1 MIVVDTSALIAI
13 LFQEPD
19 GDIYDDAL
27 FDAREARIGAPTLF
41 EYLLVVENKRG
52 SVVRARA
59 RQLVEEH
66 GIAVSP
72 WTTDHVTLAEEAFV
86 QFGKGRHPAK
96 LNFGD
101 CMSYALA
108 KSLNAPLL
116 YKGTDFGLT
125 DIRSAV

>member
-59 RQLVEEH
+59 RRLVEEH

-72 WTTDHVTLAEEAFV
+72 WDAEHVRLAEDAFV
-86 QFGKGRHPAK
+86 QFGKGRHSAK

-116 YKGTDFGLT
+116 YKGTEFGLT
-125 DIRSAV
+125 DIASAV